1 MILHAA
7 RSQPSKLHT
16 ITYNILSSIPVSC
29 SLNNKCMN
37 ESKLCMCLAVLQRCT
52 TPPSIALNLF
62 LSSCLH
68 CVVCT
73 SWGHGAECIKMSA
86 LWHLSF
92 AHSLKWNIPGDVT
105 DGSRGL
111 TLLKLSDAGILSRAA
126 VTVQWDGEETS
137 DHRVHS
143 GSAGPII
150 IVTTHR

>member
-1 MILHAA
+1 MILQQDL
-7 RSQPSKLHT
+7 SPSSYIQLTTTPCPLLMCRALK
-16 ITYNILSSIPVSC
+16 IINAWLSPSSAC
-29 SLNNKCMN
+29 
-37 ESKLCMCLAVLQRCT
+37 VLQRCT

-105 DGSRGL
+105 DGSWGL

>member
-1 MILHAA
+1 MQDQATSYRGRGSRGTEAVLHCSACLLGSTNAA
-7 RSQPSKLHT
+7 LLSANGNIASRCQAYPTSKRLTQPSKLHT

-92 AHSLKWNIPGDVT
+92 AHSLK
-105 DGSRGL
+105 
-111 TLLKLSDAGILSRAA
+111 
-126 VTVQWDGEETS
+126 
-137 DHRVHS
+137 
-143 GSAGPII
+143 
-150 IVTTHR
+150 